1 MKNLWITS
9 IISLVLVVIIYILFF
24 TMMPKPTKVE
34 EVLKSENIAKT
45 SAIEEIQKRGELLV
59 GMEAGYQPFEM
70 QDEKGNIVGFDV
82 DIAYEL
88 GKVVGF
94 DVDIAYEMG
103 KAIFGEGGEKKVK
116 IINTAWEGIIPALM
130 THKFDIIMSGMT
142 ILQSRNLKINFCEPV
157 YYIGQ
162 CLLINKKDVDKYK
175 SYKDLNKKGVII
187 TSKLGVTGAFTAEKM
202 IPNADRRLFKDEA
215 TGAIQVANG
224 IADAFIYDE
233 PQVRVFAA
241 MYKDKTVGI
250 FDPITYEPLAWAIRK
265 GDPDFLNFLNNFLR
279 QIRGDGRWD
288 QFKQKWFVD
297 WIAELA
303 AKQ

>member
-1 MKNLWITS
+1 MKKLLFALLALLLAGSFCLGSAVAIT
-9 IISLVLVVIIYILFF
+9 
-24 TMMPKPTKVE
+24 PE
-34 EVLKSENIAKT
+34 DIAKA
-45 SAIEEIQKRGELLV
+45 SALEEIQKRGELRV
-59 GMEAGYQPFEM
+59 GLEAGYQPFEM

-82 DIAYEL
+82 DIAYE
-88 GKVVGF
+88 
-94 DVDIAYEMG
+94 MG
-103 KAIFGEGGEKKVK
+103 KALFGEGGEKKVK

-162 CLLINKKDVDKYK
+162 CLLINKKDINKYK

-202 IPNADRRLFKDEA
+202 IPNATLRLFKDEA
-215 TGAIQVANG
+215 TGAIQVANEL
-224 IADAFIYDE
+224 ADAFIYDE

-265 GDPDFLNFLNNFLR
+265 GDPDFLNWLNNFLR
-279 QIRGDGRWD
+279 QLRGDGRWD

-303 AKQ
+303 AKQK